1 MGQPSIWIDKKE
13 TVNFP
18 IPPSVISSFFMG
30 NETTT
35 RSLTLG
41 QGAIAH
47 LSRATLDMPGPTRV

>member
-47 LSRATLDMPGPTRV
+47 LS